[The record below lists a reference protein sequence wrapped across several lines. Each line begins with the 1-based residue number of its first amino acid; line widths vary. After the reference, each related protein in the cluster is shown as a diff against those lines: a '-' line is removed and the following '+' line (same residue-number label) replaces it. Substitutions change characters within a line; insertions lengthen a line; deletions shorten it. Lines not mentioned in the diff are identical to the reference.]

1 MNKTPSC
8 PRQGGFFCF
17 IHNEFCGLCFVA
29 FTLFSYNIFMEYR
42 KLGTSELALSVIS
55 FGAWA
60 AGGWMWGGTDRNE
73 AVAAIHASYDLG
85 VTSIDT
91 APAYGQGNS
100 EEIVG
105 EAIKDLPRD
114 KVQVLTKFGLRWDLA
129 KGEFY
134 FKSKDTHGK
143 DIDVYKYAGKES
155 IIEEC
160 ENSLRRL
167 GTDYIDLYQIH
178 WNDSTTAISESME
191 AVTQLISQGKVRYAG
206 VCNYN
211 AGQLQEAIK
220 HVHLVSDQV
229 PYSMI
234 KRDIEKE
241 TVPYCIKNN
250 LSILAYSPLER
261 GLLTGKMKPG
271 HTFAEGDH
279 RVNLYY
285 FKDGNIKRTNAFLE
299 KIKPLAEEKNATL
312 SQLVLRWTI
321 EQPGI
326 TIALAG
332 ARNAAQAT
340 ENAKAVNV
348 KLTKEEIDS
357 ITSALNKLELVKE

>member
-1 MNKTPSC
+1 
-8 PRQGGFFCF
+8 
-17 IHNEFCGLCFVA
+17 
-29 FTLFSYNIFMEYR
+29 MEYR
-42 KLGTSELALSVIS
+42 KIGESDLELSVIT

-60 AGGWMWGGTDRNE
+60 AGGWMWGGNDRND
-73 AVAAIHASYDLG
+73 AVQAIRASYDLG

-91 APAYGQGNS
+91 APAYGQGLS

-114 KVQVLTKFGLRWDLA
+114 KIQILTKFGLRWDLA
-129 KGEFY
+129 KGELS
-134 FKSKDTHGK
+134 FKSKDNNGK
-143 DIDVYKYAGKES
+143 DIDIYRYAGKES
-155 IIEEC
+155 IFAEC
-160 ENSLRRL
+160 EKSLRRL

-178 WNDSTTAISESME
+178 WPDKTTPIAESME
-191 AVTQLISQGKVRYAG
+191 AVAQLIKQGKVKYAG

-211 AGQLQEAIK
+211 AEQLQEAQKYIP
-220 HVHLVSDQV
+220 LVSNQV
-229 PYSMI
+229 PYSMV

-241 TVPYCIKNN
+241 TVPYCIQQH

-271 HTFAEGDH
+271 HQFAEGDH
-279 RVNLYY
+279 RANLYY
-285 FKDGNIKRTNAFLE
+285 FKDENIKRTNAFLE
-299 KIKPLAEEKNATL
+299 KIKPIAAEKKATL

-332 ARNAAQAT
+332 ARNKIQAT
-340 ENAKAVNV
+340 ENANAVNI
-348 KLTKEEIDS
+348 KLSKEEIDF
-357 ITSALNKLELVKE
+357 ITGELNKLVLVKE